1 MALAKLLQRLKPFR
15 NSRDEPPQT
24 QNPTI
29 SAPFN
34 IHTLQENKYQSLED
48 NPKVNTTPLRHTTG
62 PGIQFMSDLH
72 YERSL
77 DKAANQY
84 QNLPEIP
91 KRAPYII
98 LAGDIGC
105 LRHRDALQS
114 ASRPVCDTYEKILFV
129 PGNHEFWGTSRDE
142 GLRIADTLSRNL
154 GDKFAFLNRGR
165 VDLEDVVVLGY
176 TLHSSIP
183 EGAHLTN
190 DFKRI
195 ENWTVA
201 DHNAEHQR
209 DLQWLKQ
216 TLEEIAESRPET
228 RVVIATHY
236 APTFKGTAHPRFDQ
250 SRHRYCFSSNT
261 LERFETWKGAD
272 QVSHWIF
279 GHTHYNTVFAHGDTL
294 VVSNQPDD
302 RDCLRKFDAE
312 ATI

>member
-15 NSRDEPPQT
+15 NSRDEPHQT

-34 IHTLQENKYQSLED
+34 IHTLQENKYESLED

-72 YERSL
+72 YERFLS
-77 DKAANQY
+77 KTTNQY
-84 QNLPEIP
+84 QKLPEIP
-91 KRAPYII
+91 KSAPYII

-105 LRHRDALQS
+105 LRDRDALQS
-114 ASRPVCDTYEKILFV
+114 ALRQMCERYAKVLFV

-142 GLRIADTLSRNL
+142 GLRTAEML
-154 GDKFAFLNRGR
+154 GKDLGEQFAFLNRGR
-165 VDLEDVVVLGY
+165 VDLEGVVVLGC

-190 DFKRI
+190 DFERI
-195 ENWTVA
+195 ENWTVS
-201 DHNAEHQR
+201 DHNAEHLR
-209 DLQWLKQ
+209 DLEWLKQ
-216 TLEEIAESRPET
+216 KLEEIAEARPET

-236 APTFKGTAHPRFDQ
+236 APTFKGTAHPRFKR
-250 SRHRYCFSSNT
+250 SEHRYCFSSDT
-261 LERFETWKGAD
+261 LAHFETWKGAD

-279 GHTHYNTVFAHGDTL
+279 GHPHYNTVFAHGDTL

-302 RDCLRKFDAE
+302 RSCLRKFDAE